1 MNNSL
6 LEKNNIFYKVW
17 IQGDNVY
24 GEVYKIIKTEQNYC
38 YVVDRKNKKY
48 QMLLS
53 SPDIIR
59 NKKDAIERYYN
70 LKKLLLNKHTLPQVK
85 INDTIEIIIDDIEI
99 LNLKIAIQNIQYKP
113 IFSGKPWK
121 RIDYVEEIL
130 PNHNIG
136 NNIISDNSPLG
147 KSILNKFL
155 YEKCFYQVDN
165 IYHYVVI
172 NKIN

>member
-1 MNNSL
+1 MNNSQ

-17 IQGDNVY
+17 IQGNNVY
-24 GEVYKIIKTEQNYC
+24 GEVYKIIKIEQNYC
-38 YVVDRKNKKY
+38 YAVDRKNKEY
-48 QMLLS
+48 HMILS

-59 NKKDAIERYYN
+59 NKKDAIKKYYN
-70 LKKLLLNKHTLPQVK
+70 LKKLLLSKHNLPKVK
-85 INDTIEIIIDDIEI
+85 INDLIEIIIDDVEI
-99 LNLKIAIQNIQYKP
+99 LNLKITTQNTQYRP

-130 PNHNIG
+130 PNHNID

-155 YEKCFYQVDN
+155 YEKCFYQVEN
-165 IYHYVVI
+165 NNHYVII